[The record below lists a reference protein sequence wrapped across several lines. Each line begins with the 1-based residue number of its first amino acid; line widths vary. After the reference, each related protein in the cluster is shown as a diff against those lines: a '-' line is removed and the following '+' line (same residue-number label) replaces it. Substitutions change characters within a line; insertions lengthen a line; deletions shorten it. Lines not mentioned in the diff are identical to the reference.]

1 MVVLFFILVIDSC
14 TKLYC
19 VSLKT
24 FIYCFSNFTALKSN
38 TFFDCDQLCSFDSF
52 FMLQS
57 GCLLLICVF
66 VWGFFFFPSSG
77 VSWKKTVLKACL
89 KESFKNL
96 TLCWPSSSQCVVR
109 KDFPPGLGGSDIC
122 HFCSKRVYVMER
134 LSAEGYFFHR
144 ECFRC
149 DACNCTL
156 RLGGHTFDSQ
166 EGTLH
171 LLDLPLKPVG
181 GVTSKKKFFCFL
193 YS

>member
-1 MVVLFFILVIDSC
+1 
-14 TKLYC
+14 
-19 VSLKT
+19 
-24 FIYCFSNFTALKSN
+24 
-38 TFFDCDQLCSFDSF
+38 
-52 FMLQS
+52 MLQS
-57 GCLLLICVF
+57 GCLLLIYVCF
-66 VWGFFFFPSSG
+66 CLGGFFFPSSG

-109 KDFPPGLGGSDIC
+109 KDFPPGLGGSDVC

-181 GVTSKKKFFCFL
+181 DVTSKDFFYSAFCTAKFYCKLHYAQRL
-193 YS
+193 YSSNPGRVRRRMVRNPTPNIYLFV

>member
-1 MVVLFFILVIDSC
+1 M
-14 TKLYC
+14 
-19 VSLKT
+19 
-24 FIYCFSNFTALKSN
+24 
-38 TFFDCDQLCSFDSF
+38 
-52 FMLQS
+52 
-57 GCLLLICVF
+57 CVF

-181 GVTSKKKFFCFL
+181 DVTSKYIFFSAFCTAKFYCKLHYAQRL
-193 YS
+193 YSNNPGRVRRRMVRNPTFTYYKVNVYYTM